1 MKKNKLLLIVPDG
14 VGIRNYLYSKVFD
27 NVQDLVIF
35 HNLGTEILDHV
46 KQYKNFTNEI
56 TIPDYKESIKEKYL
70 RELICLS
77 RLHYNTN
84 KVDNKTI
91 LTNWVWSQKTFIK
104 KIFYRWIQIQS
115 RYYKSYEA
123 ILKLELQYQKEI
135 RKNPFYKNIVDIL
148 LKEKPNNIICTH
160 QRGLKMATIF
170 AAGHDLGIPT
180 STFIYSWD
188 NLPKARLAL
197 RANKYLVWSDH
208 MKNEMT
214 IYYPEILDEN
224 IIVTGTPQ
232 FEFYQDKINII
243 DKKSFFETYDLNENK
258 KIICFSGDDVLTSP
272 DDPKYLQDVSE
283 EIVKAGLE
291 NEYQI
296 LFRRCPVD
304 ISGRYEEVIKK
315 YPDLIKEVI
324 PKWNFNSDSSWTTIY
339 PIFDD
344 VKLLVSTVFYSD
356 VVINL
361 GSTMALDFAILKKPC
376 VFINYDQT
384 HKINKNWSTKTI
396 YEFQHFRS
404 MPSKESVIWLNGK
417 TEIID
422 KLINYKLHENQIAMQ
437 DWKDTVVADHNK
449 ASELIRKTLEI

>member
-27 NVQDLVIF
+27 NVQDWVIF

-77 RLHYNTN
+77 RLYYNTN

-258 KIICFSGDDVLTSP
+258 KIICFSGDDMLTSP
-272 DDPKYLQDVSE
+272 DDPKYLQDISE

-291 NEYQI
+291 NECQI

-376 VFINYDQT
+376 VFINYDQA

-404 MPSKESVIWLNGK
+404 MPSKESVIWLNDK

-449 ASELIRKTLEI
+449 ASELIRKTLDI